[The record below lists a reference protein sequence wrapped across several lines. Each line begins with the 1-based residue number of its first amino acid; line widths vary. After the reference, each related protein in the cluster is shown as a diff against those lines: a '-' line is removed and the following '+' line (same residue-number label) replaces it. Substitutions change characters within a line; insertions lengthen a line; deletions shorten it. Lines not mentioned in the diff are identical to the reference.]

1 MFKIKNK
8 ILKISI
14 LFYLVT
20 SVVILSSIALI
31 AVNNTVHAALLLVLI
46 FFNTAIL
53 WLMMNAEFLAI
64 VLVLVYVG
72 AVLVLFLFVIMLL
85 DIQVQK
91 TVSKKLYLIFSVVI
105 SIIMFAELYMVI
117 FYHDFE
123 NTVVENLSQ
132 DTSNTYEIGLL
143 LFTEHIF
150 SFEVTAFILLV
161 AIIAA
166 IAINMSDRERAL
178 RQDPAK
184 QILETKESRLK
195 IIKDNEI

>member
-1 MFKIKNK
+1 MDI
-8 ILKISI
+8 ISI

-85 DIQVQK
+85 DIQLQK

-123 NTVVENLSQ
+123 NTVIENFSQ

-166 IAINMSDRERAL
+166 IAINMSDRQRAL

-184 QILETKESRLK
+184 QILETKKSRLK

>member
-1 MFKIKNK
+1 MDI
-8 ILKISI
+8 ISI

-105 SIIMFAELYMVI
+105 SLIMFAELYMVI

-123 NTVVENLSQ
+123 NTVIENLNQ

-184 QILETKESRLK
+184 QILETKKSRLK

>member
-1 MFKIKNK
+1 MDI
-8 ILKISI
+8 ISI

-91 TVSKKLYLIFSVVI
+91 TVSTKLYLIFSVLI

-123 NTVVENLSQ
+123 NIVIENLSQ

-184 QILETKESRLK
+184 QILETKKSRLK

>member
-1 MFKIKNK
+1 MDI
-8 ILKISI
+8 ISI

-20 SVVILSSIALI
+20 SVVIFSSIALI

-53 WLMMNAEFLAI
+53 WLMMSAEFLAI

-123 NTVVENLSQ
+123 NTVIENLSQ

-184 QILETKESRLK
+184 QILETKKSRLK

>member
-1 MFKIKNK
+1 MDI
-8 ILKISI
+8 ISI

-105 SIIMFAELYMVI
+105 STIMFAELYMVI

-123 NTVVENLSQ
+123 NTVIENLSQ
-132 DTSNTYEIGLL
+132 DSSNTYEIGLL

-184 QILETKESRLK
+184 QILETKKSRLK

>member
-1 MFKIKNK
+1 MDI
-8 ILKISI
+8 ISI

-20 SVVILSSIALI
+20 SVVIFSSIALI

-53 WLMMNAEFLAI
+53 WLMMSAEFLAI

-123 NTVVENLSQ
+123 NTVIENLSQ
-132 DTSNTYEIGLL
+132 DSSNTYEIGLL

-184 QILETKESRLK
+184 QILETKKSRLK

>member
-1 MFKIKNK
+1 MDI
-8 ILKISI
+8 ISI

-123 NTVVENLSQ
+123 NTVIENLSQ

-184 QILETKESRLK
+184 QILESKKSRLK

>member
-1 MFKIKNK
+1 MDI
-8 ILKISI
+8 ISI

-91 TVSKKLYLIFSVVI
+91 TVSKKLYLIFSIVI

-123 NTVVENLSQ
+123 NTVIENLSQ

-184 QILETKESRLK
+184 QILESKKSRLK

>member
-1 MFKIKNK
+1 MDI
-8 ILKISI
+8 ISI

-91 TVSKKLYLIFSVVI
+91 TVSKKLYLIFSVLI

-123 NTVVENLSQ
+123 NTVIENFSQ

>member
-1 MFKIKNK
+1 MDI
-8 ILKISI
+8 ISI

-123 NTVVENLSQ
+123 NTVVENLTP

-178 RQDPAK
+178 RQNPAK

>member
-1 MFKIKNK
+1 MDI
-8 ILKISI
+8 ISI

-85 DIQVQK
+85 DIQLQK

>member
-1 MFKIKNK
+1 MDI
-8 ILKISI
+8 ISI

-105 SIIMFAELYMVI
+105 SIIMFAELYIVI

-123 NTVVENLSQ
+123 NTVIENLSQ

-184 QILETKESRLK
+184 QILETKKSRLK

>member
-1 MFKIKNK
+1 MDI
-8 ILKISI
+8 ISI

-72 AVLVLFLFVIMLL
+72 AVLVLFYLL
-85 DIQVQK
+85 LCYWTSKYRKLSV
-91 TVSKKLYLIFSVVI
+91 KKLYLIFSVVI

-184 QILETKESRLK
+184 QILETKKSRLK

>member
-1 MFKIKNK
+1 MDI
-8 ILKISI
+8 ISI

-53 WLMMNAEFLAI
+53 WIMMNAEFLAI

-123 NTVVENLSQ
+123 NTVIENLSQ

-184 QILETKESRLK
+184 QILETKKSRLK

>member
-1 MFKIKNK
+1 MDI
-8 ILKISI
+8 ISI

-91 TVSKKLYLIFSVVI
+91 TVSKKLYLIFSIVV

-123 NTVVENLSQ
+123 NTVIENFSQ

>member
-1 MFKIKNK
+1 MDI
-8 ILKISI
+8 ISI

-53 WLMMNAEFLAI
+53 WLMMSAEFLAI

-123 NTVVENLSQ
+123 NIVIENLSQ

>member
-1 MFKIKNK
+1 MDI
-8 ILKISI
+8 ISI

-46 FFNTAIL
+46 FFNTAVL

-123 NTVVENLSQ
+123 NTVIENLSQ

-184 QILETKESRLK
+184 QILETKKSRLK

>member
-1 MFKIKNK
+1 MDI
-8 ILKISI
+8 ISI

-20 SVVILSSIALI
+20 SVVIFSSIALI

-53 WLMMNAEFLAI
+53 WLMMSAEFLAI

-105 SIIMFAELYMVI
+105 STIMFAELYMVI

-123 NTVVENLSQ
+123 NTVIENLSQ
-132 DTSNTYEIGLL
+132 DSSNTYEIGLL

-184 QILETKESRLK
+184 QILETKKSRLK

>member
-1 MFKIKNK
+1 MDI
-8 ILKISI
+8 ISI

-85 DIQVQK
+85 DIQLQK

-123 NTVVENLSQ
+123 NTVIENFSQ

-166 IAINMSDRERAL
+166 IAINMLDRERAL

-184 QILETKESRLK
+184 QILETKKSRLK

>member
-1 MFKIKNK
+1 MDI
-8 ILKISI
+8 ISI

-123 NTVVENLSQ
+123 NIVIENLSQ

-166 IAINMSDRERAL
+166 IAINMSDRQRAL

-184 QILETKESRLK
+184 QILETKKSRLK

>member
-1 MFKIKNK
+1 MDI
-8 ILKISI
+8 ISI

-91 TVSKKLYLIFSVVI
+91 TVSKKLYLIFSIVI

-132 DTSNTYEIGLL
+132 YTSNTYEIGLL

-184 QILETKESRLK
+184 QILESKKSRLK